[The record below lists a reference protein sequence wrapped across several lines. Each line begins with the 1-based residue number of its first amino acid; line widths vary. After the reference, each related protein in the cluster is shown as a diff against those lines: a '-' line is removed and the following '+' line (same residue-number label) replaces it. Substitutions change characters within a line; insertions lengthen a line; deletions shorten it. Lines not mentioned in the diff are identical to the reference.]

1 MQLPNTHGDLLVWA
15 VQHPHTSAH
24 LTIGSVPPETPGN
37 VAIDYG
43 LPTAPRPQN
52 GCTAIPKIHFA
63 TMQHCSCQ
71 FPTCWGLPC
80 RHMLALYHTMK
91 LTKAPASIV
100 ADRWYAVSRD
110 EAFARTK
117 SLLMTAYHGSNNR
130 GSKQSMSQQERYAY
144 LMAESKAVIE
154 LASLSNVGLE
164 LFQDTLTRCK
174 DMLREVNVPSNLFPI
189 HEEDNNAVNV
199 DRAPLAILNP
209 PSTHRHGKPQ
219 SKRKHSA
226 WEK

>member
-1 MQLPNTHGDLLVWA
+1 M
-15 VQHPHTSAH
+15 
-24 LTIGSVPPETPGN
+24 
-37 VAIDYG
+37 
-43 LPTAPRPQN
+43 
-52 GCTAIPKIHFA
+52 
-63 TMQHCSCQ
+63 
-71 FPTCWGLPC
+71 
-80 RHMLALYHTMK
+80 HMLALYHTMK
-91 LTKAPASIV
+91 LTEAPASIV

-117 SLLMTAYHGSNNR
+117 SLPMTVYHGSNNR

-154 LASLSNVGLE
+154 LASLSNAGLE

-199 DRAPLAILNP
+199 NRAPLAILNP
-209 PSTHRHGKPQ
+209 PCTHRHGKSQ